1 MQEMQETQV
10 LSLGPGS
17 GRSPGGGHGNSLQ
30 YSCIENSMDRGL
42 VQNWEGSTTRLYI
55 VTLLIKLLCRVR
67 HEIMGWMNHKL

>member
-17 GRSPGGGHGNSLQ
+17 GRSPGGGHGNSL
-30 YSCIENSMDRGL
+30 SCIENSMDRGL